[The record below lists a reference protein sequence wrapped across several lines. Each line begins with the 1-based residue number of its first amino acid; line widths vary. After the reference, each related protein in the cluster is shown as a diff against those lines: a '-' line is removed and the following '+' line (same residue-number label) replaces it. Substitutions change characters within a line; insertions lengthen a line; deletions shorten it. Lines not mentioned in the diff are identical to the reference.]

1 MQNSRVFILIR
12 TLNDAQMR
20 DLKRFVR
27 PGYFNQREDM
37 VLLLDFLWKKHKTSA
52 SKITPEAAFDA
63 MYPKSKLKFNS
74 NKLRMV
80 LSFLL
85 RLTEEYLLLTT
96 QLDTLEREVRLA
108 GIYRSLNLSKHFE
121 SQLKRTEK
129 EQAKTQINNADY
141 FETTYKFEAEK
152 YDFATAQRRRGE
164 VHLEAVG
171 DNLDIAYFSRKLQHA
186 CLILAQ
192 KTVQPT
198 DYSVKLLDEILD
210 LIEKENYLKIPVIS
224 VYYHCFYALREAP
237 DSGWFERF
245 RTELETHASVF
256 PKEELGELY
265 RLALNFCIRQYNAGN
280 KAYLEEEFELYRESL
295 EGGFLYTDGFL
306 SRFTYRNILT
316 VCIALN
322 KLKWAEDFNTQYKSK
337 VRKKYRESS
346 YSFNFARLEYRRKNY
361 KKALI
366 LLQKSEFEELFINV
380 AAKIVML
387 KIYHEIGEWD
397 VLFSHIQNLKNY
409 IYRQK
414 DLGYHRDNYLNFL
427 RYAGKLSEKTS
438 LSRMEIN
445 KLIETIQNEGKLAER
460 DWLIE
465 QLRN

>member
-1 MQNSRVFILIR
+1 MQNSRTFILIK
-12 TLNDAQMR
+12 TLDDAQMR

-27 PGYFNQREDM
+27 SKYYNQREDV
-37 VLLLDFLWKKHKTSA
+37 VLLLDFLWKKHKAATP
-52 SKITPEAAFDA
+52 KITRQAAYDA
-63 MYPKSKLKFNS
+63 MYPQATFNS
-74 NKLRMV
+74 DKLRLV

-85 RLTEEYLLLTT
+85 RLIEEYLLQTT
-96 QLDTLEREVRLA
+96 QFGKLEREVRLA
-108 GIYRSLNLSKHFE
+108 GIYRSLNLPKHFE

-129 EQAKTQINNADY
+129 EQAKTKINNADY
-141 FETTYKFEAEK
+141 FETTYKFEGEK
-152 YDFATAQRRRGE
+152 YDFATSQRRRGE
-164 VHLEAVG
+164 VYLEAVG
-171 DNLDIAYFSRKLQHA
+171 NNLDIAYFSKKLQHA
-186 CLILAQ
+186 CLVLAQ

-198 DYSVKLLDEILD
+198 DYSVRLLEEILD

-224 VYYHCFYALREAP
+224 VYYHCFQALRESP

-295 EGGFLYTDGFL
+295 EAGFLYIDSFL

-322 KLKWAEDFNTQYKSK
+322 KLEWAEEFNEKYKIK
-337 VRKKYRESS
+337 VREKYRESS

-361 KKALI
+361 KKALL

-387 KIYHEIGEWD
+387 KIYHETREWD

-414 DLGYHRDNYLNFL
+414 DLGYHRENYLNFL
-427 RYAGKLSEKTS
+427 KYANKLTEKTS
-438 LSRMEIN
+438 LSKVEIN
-445 KLIETIQNEGKLAER
+445 KLIEAIKNEGKLAER

-465 QLRN
+465 QLKS

>member
-1 MQNSRVFILIR
+1 MQNSRVFLLIK
-12 TLNDAQMR
+12 TLNEAQMR
-20 DLKRFVR
+20 DLKRFVGT
-27 PGYFNQREDM
+27 GYYNQRED
-37 VLLLDFLWKKHKTSA
+37 VGLLLDYILKKQKKSA
-52 SKITPEAAFDA
+52 IKISPEDAYNA
-63 MYPKSKLKFNS
+63 MYPKANFNS
-74 NKLRMV
+74 NKLRLVM
-80 LSFLL
+80 SFLL
-85 RLTEEYLLLTT
+85 RLTEEYLLQTT
-96 QLDTLEREVRLA
+96 QFNALEREVRLA
-108 GIYRSLNLSKHFE
+108 GIYRVLNLPKHFA
-121 SQLKRTEK
+121 SQIKRTQK
-129 EQAKTQINNADY
+129 EQEQTLINNAEY
-141 FETTYKFEAEK
+141 YETAYKFEAEK
-152 YDFATAQRRRGE
+152 YDFATASRRRGE

-198 DYSVKLLDEILD
+198 DYSVKLLEEILN
-210 LIEKENYLKIPVIS
+210 LIEKENYLNIPVIS
-224 VYYHCFYALREAP
+224 VYYHCFHALRKAP

-295 EGGFLYTDGFL
+295 EGGFLYIDGFL

-322 KLKWAEDFNTQYKSK
+322 KLEWAEDFNAQYKEK
-337 VRKKYRESS
+337 VREKYRESS

-361 KKALI
+361 KKALL

-387 KIYHEIGEWD
+387 KIYHETGEWD

-414 DLGYHRDNYLNFL
+414 DLGYHRENYLNFL
-427 RYAGKLSEKTS
+427 RHAGKLTEKTS
-438 LSRMEIN
+438 LSKSEIN
-445 KLIETIQNEGKLAER
+445 KLVKSIQDEGKLAER

>member
-1 MQNSRVFILIR
+1 MQNSRTFTLIK
-12 TLNDAQMR
+12 TLSDAQMR
-20 DLKRFVR
+20 DLKKFVR
-27 PGYFNQREDM
+27 SGYYNQRED
-37 VLLLDFLWKKHKTSA
+37 VILLLDFLWKKKKTSTGPISGA
-52 SKITPEAAFDA
+52 SAFAA
-63 MYPKSKLKFNS
+63 MYPNAKFES
-74 NKLRMV
+74 NKLRML

-85 RLTEEYLLLTT
+85 RLTEEYLLQTT
-96 QLDTLEREVRLA
+96 QFDSLEREVRLA
-108 GIYRSLNLSKHFE
+108 GIYRSLNLPKHFE

-129 EQAKTQINNADY
+129 EQKKTEINNAKY
-141 FETTYKFEAEK
+141 FETNYKFAAEK
-152 YDFATAQRRRGE
+152 YDFATSQRRRGE

-171 DNLDIAYFSRKLQHA
+171 KNLDIAYFSKKLQHA
-186 CLILAQ
+186 CLVLAQ

-198 DYSVKLLDEILD
+198 DYSVKLLEEILD
-210 LIEKENYLKIPVIS
+210 LIEKENYLDIPVIS
-224 VYYHCFYALREAP
+224 VYYHCFHALREAP
-237 DSGWFERF
+237 NSGWFERF
-245 RTELETHASVF
+245 RINLETHAKVF
-256 PKEELGELY
+256 PKDELGELY

-295 EGGFLYTDGFL
+295 EGGFLYIDGFL

-316 VCIALN
+316 VCMALN
-322 KLKWAEDFNTQYKSK
+322 RLEWAAEFNEKYKSK
-337 VRKKYRESS
+337 VRQKYRDSS

-387 KIYHEIGEWD
+387 KIYYETSEWD

-414 DLGYHRDNYLNFL
+414 DLGYHRENYLNFL
-427 RYAGKLSEKTS
+427 KYAGKLMEKTS
-438 LSRMEIN
+438 FSKTEIN
-445 KLIETIQNEGKLAER
+445 RLIEIIKNEGKLAER

-465 QLRN
+465 QLKS